1 MPCEQRVPRVVHA
14 AVNTIGD
21 NVVGFCRLN
30 SKGVREKNM
39 KRVFTI
45 LGTIALA
52 WVTVSSGYAG
62 EKGIG
67 GTWTF
72 RASELSLRLVLV
84 QKGKQITGTLQNPHG
99 NPIQLKGQFSG
110 NQLKFTGSS
119 EGGEWAYR
127 LSGTGTLQ
135 SDGSFAGSLTS
146 NVG

>member
-1 MPCEQRVPRVVHA
+1 MNR
-14 AVNTIGD
+14 I
-21 NVVGFCRLN
+21 
-30 SKGVREKNM
+30 
-39 KRVFTI
+39 FTI
-45 LGTIALA
+45 VASIALA
-52 WVTVSSGYAG
+52 WVTVSSAYAG

-99 NPIQLKGQFSG
+99 NPIHLKGEFSG

-127 LSGTGTLQ
+127 LTGTGSLQ
-135 SDGSFAGSLTS
+135 PDGSFAGNLMS
-146 NVG
+146 NVGDMMWTAVRASQ

>member
-1 MPCEQRVPRVVHA
+1 
-14 AVNTIGD
+14 
-21 NVVGFCRLN
+21 
-30 SKGVREKNM
+30 M

-45 LGTIALA
+45 LATIALA
-52 WVTVSSGYAG
+52 WVTINSAYAG

-135 SDGSFAGSLTS
+135 PDGSFAGSLTS
-146 NVG
+146 NVGDMTWTAIRTAQ